1 MLIEIEDFDGNTIGV
16 LQLSENMDYKNI
28 DVNDVKTVS
37 GDIDLIDIDFDDI
50 LDTDELKLRVST
62 NLINYETYDE
72 YKDLFYDDFKKLDT
86 NIQKELKIM
95 ICNLLDYDYSDE
107 IDYSDCLNSLR
118 WYYGI
123 GSLKSLL
130 DYYEL
135 VYKKNLE

>member
-1 MLIEIEDFDGNTIGV
+1 MIIEIEDFDGNTIGA
-16 LQLSENMDYKNI
+16 LQLSENIVYENI

-37 GDIDLIDIDFDDI
+37 GDIDIIDIDFDDI
-50 LDTDELKLRVST
+50 LDTDELKIRVNT
-62 NLINYETYDE
+62 NIINYETYDE
-72 YKDLFYDDFKKLDT
+72 YKDLFYDDFKKLNI

-95 ICNLLDYDYSDE
+95 ICNLLDYDCSNE
-107 IDYSDCLNSLR
+107 IDYFNCLNSLR

-135 VYKKNLE
+135 VYKKKLE